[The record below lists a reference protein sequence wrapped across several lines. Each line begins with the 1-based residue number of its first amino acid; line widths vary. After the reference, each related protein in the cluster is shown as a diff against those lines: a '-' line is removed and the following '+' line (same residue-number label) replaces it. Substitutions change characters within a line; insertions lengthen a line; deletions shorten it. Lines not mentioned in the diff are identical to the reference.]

1 LQLSTTSPIKTRTSS
16 SVSWQEGAIVR
27 TELLP
32 GTEQTLADAVEH
44 TNTIRIVAAGH
55 RPPLLVDMRG
65 MKSQSRDARQHY
77 GSPEVVDITCAVALL
92 VESRVTML
100 IANFFITVTK
110 VSVPTKIFTDEA
122 AALAWL
128 NGFLA

>member
-1 LQLSTTSPIKTRTSS
+1 MSTTSPSEIRTRC

-27 TELLP
+27 TKILP
-32 GTEQTLADAVEH
+32 GTEQTLADAIENANAVFAL
-44 TNTIRIVAAGH
+44 AAGR
-55 RPPLLVDMRG
+55 RPPLLVDLRY

-77 GSPEVVDITCAVALL
+77 GSPEVVEAARAVALL
-92 VESRVTML
+92 VESRISML

-110 VSVPTKIFTDEA
+110 VSVPTKIFTDEV

-128 NGFLA
+128 KGFLV